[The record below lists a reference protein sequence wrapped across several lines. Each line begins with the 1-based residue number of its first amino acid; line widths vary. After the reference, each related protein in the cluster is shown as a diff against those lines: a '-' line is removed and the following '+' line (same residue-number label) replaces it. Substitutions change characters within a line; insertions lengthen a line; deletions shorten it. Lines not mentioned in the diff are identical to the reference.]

1 MLTPVVSYFNDRLR
15 NTWWSGF
22 LHASPSYPYLFS
34 VFLGSALIFCIGFSG
49 SATRSD
55 NILKLFLDINLAD
68 QNQPRAE
75 EDTAASSVQDM
86 RQMLEARL
94 YAGPVELLDFVREG
108 FRRLNKKSSS
118 SEEEEKDGARPEIIQ
133 SDNFFITPS
142 LESGTAQQ
150 IQYRYYSISVEA
162 GLWSWIRI
170 FLRIRIQLFFS
181 MRIRIQL

>member
-1 MLTPVVSYFNDRLR
+1 M
-15 NTWWSGF
+15 
-22 LHASPSYPYLFS
+22 SPSYPYLFS

-94 YAGPVELLDFVREG
+94 YAGPVELLDFVRKG

-150 IQYRYYSISVEA
+150 IQYRYIPVLQYFCRSRAVVVDPH
-162 GLWSWIRI
+162 
-170 FLRIRIQLFFS
+170 FFADPDPAVFFNADPDPALTDLYK
-181 MRIRIQL
+181 ITL